1 MFGLPKGKMLSV
13 CNLAILLIAVL
24 VLVHILG
31 YVDIHIKTREGMSN
45 RKTTVSVIMWLSIVI
60 GILYI
65 LSTVFTSDTR

>member
-1 MFGLPKGKMLSV
+1 MNLPKGKMFTL

-31 YVDIHIKTREGMSN
+31 YVDIRIKNREGMSN
-45 RKTTVSVIMWLSIVI
+45 SKTTATVIMWLSIVI

-65 LSTVFTSDTR
+65 LSTSFTSDTR

>member
-1 MFGLPKGKMLSV
+1 MNLPKGKMLTV